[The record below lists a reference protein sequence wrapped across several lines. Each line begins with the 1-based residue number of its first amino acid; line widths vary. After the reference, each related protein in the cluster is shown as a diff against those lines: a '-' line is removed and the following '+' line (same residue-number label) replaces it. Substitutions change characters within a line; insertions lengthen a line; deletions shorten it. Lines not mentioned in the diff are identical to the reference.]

1 MKYEAWSAGTNHDMT
16 GKGCEGGCHY
26 YYFFVISLRHG
37 SNLGNGNWDFILF
50 YFLMHHVVYLVNGFG
65 IE

>member
-1 MKYEAWSAGTNHDMT
+1 MRADAII
-16 GKGCEGGCHY
+16 
-26 YYFFVISLRHG
+26 YFFVISLRHG

-50 YFLMHHVVYLVNGFG
+50 YFLMYYVVYLVNGFG